1 MADIKNSFQEMQNRS
16 EADYYFAEV
25 RQKFETSQKWFASG
39 FEGSKPVKT
48 CLNPFKQPE
57 KSFNLITITSLSFF
71 IAIFKM

>member
-48 CLNPFKQPE
+48 CLNRF
-57 KSFNLITITSLSFF
+57 
-71 IAIFKM
+71 